1 MSAEITQL
9 KEFLTV
15 YNTLTDSCFRVCIR
29 EFNHHQL
36 IKSETECITKHIVNF
51 NGKISYSEIPNL
63 RFIKSHCTS
72 IDKYMRTN
80 QRLMLIFAEQAPNK
94 LFRKEESSK

>member
-1 MSAEITQL
+1 MSSEITQL

-15 YNTLTDSCFRVCIR
+15 YNTLTDSCFRACIR

-36 IKSETECITKHIVNF
+36 IKSEAECISK
-51 NGKISYSEIPNL
+51 
-63 RFIKSHCTS
+63 C

>member
-1 MSAEITQL
+1 MSSDIAQL

-15 YNTLTDSCFRVCIR
+15 YNSLTDSCFRSCIR

-36 IKSETECITKHIVNF
+36 IESETECINKCIDKHI
-51 NGKISYSEIPNL
+51 
-63 RFIKSHCTS
+63 
-72 IDKYMRTN
+72 RTN

-94 LFRKEESSK
+94 LFGKGESSK